1 MLVFATNKI
10 GRLYRP
16 MVDPLIAFAAIK
28 AASTSIS
35 AAVKAGRD
43 LSSLAGPITK
53 YAKAEA
59 ELQHGAATK
68 KKSIFAKLG
77 ATDESA
83 IEKHFRQEEVRRL
96 RSDMRELFLLYG
108 APGQWERLQA
118 TIAEERAEKQRQL
131 KLQQHKKE
139 QIIQTIIAII
149 VVGIAVA
156 ALVGWVWLLQNA

>member
-1 MLVFATNKI
+1 MIDALA
-10 GRLYRP
+10 
-16 MVDPLIAFAAIK
+16 AFAAIK

-43 LSSLAGPITK
+43 LSNLAGPISK

-59 ELQHGAATK
+59 ELQFGAAK
-68 KKSIFAKLG
+68 KKRGIFAKLG

-96 RSDMRELFLLYG
+96 RKDMRELFLLYG

-131 KLQQHKKE
+131 RIQEQKKE
-139 QIIQTIIAII
+139 QLVQVIIAIL
-149 VVGIAVA
+149 VVALAVS
-156 ALVGWVWLLQNA
+156 ALVGWVWLLKNA